1 MASRNGI
8 TNIEIEKFFDDETNE
23 ALKRNFMGVY
33 SSDSITKYIN
43 FYDIIKEKRAKYPFT
58 IFNAD
63 RENKPGTHWWS
74 FLDIHPKKDL
84 LLFDSFGFTGFK
96 QFIVDNDKNI
106 IDKMLFNLEK
116 FNKKDTKINLVSLT
130 FSIKFYKKKEKSL
143 HNLTYT
149 AKGFFHVLS
158 EFGKLKKKNE
168 NYFVG
173 WSTPGVHNRHMWNI
187 LIIFL

>member
-1 MASRNGI
+1 M
-8 TNIEIEKFFDDETNE
+8 
-23 ALKRNFMGVY
+23 
-33 SSDSITKYIN
+33 
-43 FYDIIKEKRAKYPFT
+43 
-58 IFNAD
+58 
-63 RENKPGTHWWS
+63 
-74 FLDIHPKKDL
+74 
-84 LLFDSFGFTGFK
+84 LFDSFGFTGFK

-143 HNLTYT
+143 DNLTYT

-158 EFGKLKKKNE
+158 KFGKLKKTKKNE

-173 WSTPGVHNRHMWNI
+173 
-187 LIIFL
+187 